1 MILNKEVVCINITD
15 RILKLAVVKITGKEF
30 KVLAVG
36 KKELPQTLDTNDS
49 TFPNFAEDLINLQKE
64 LKIEISSKQAVIGIP
79 ESKIFLRVIN
89 SSENPSDLKNII
101 LEKLGD
107 SFPFEREEAA
117 LFWKQAQ
124 SKQFQVVAIKSA
136 VLDSI
141 KSSLDSAKIRYSALV
156 PLPLILTKLTLSKA
170 KPHLIISLDEP
181 DITYILS
188 TDFGAAFSTT
198 NKFVKTLS
206 ESQEDFINWTR
217 ETLKFSESEKLPIE
231 NVYITGTSETLAKDY
246 LNQANINSEIIY
258 LPISSNFKGIDE
270 YKSTIALSLY
280 DEKAI
285 NLIGKETFAKSFF
298 SQRIE
303 TTDLKSGK
311 SSRKFI
317 KLIILILLV
326 ILLATV
332 AYFFLNRS
340 PGSEKISNQEVP
352 QATSE
357 SKSASP
363 SAQLPKTPIATE
375 TAKKKEAEEKPTLK
389 RTDLKIRI
397 LNGNGVRGLATEAKK
412 IIEELGYTV
421 ASVGNADNYDF
432 QKTVLQLKASKSSY
446 KDLLTNDLKSH
457 YTVIV
462 GVNVSENESFDA
474 LITLG
479 AE

>member
-1 MILNKEVVCINITD
+1 M
-15 RILKLAVVKITGKEF
+15 
-30 KVLAVG
+30 
-36 KKELPQTLDTNDS
+36 
-49 TFPNFAEDLINLQKE
+49 
-64 LKIEISSKQAVIGIP
+64 
-79 ESKIFLRVIN
+79 
-89 SSENPSDLKNII
+89 
-101 LEKLGD
+101 
-107 SFPFEREEAA
+107 
-117 LFWKQAQ
+117 
-124 SKQFQVVAIKSA
+124 
-136 VLDSI
+136 
-141 KSSLDSAKIRYSALV
+141 